1 MLKAL
6 LRSTR
11 ITWTAK
17 NIHMYL
23 LALTYANEYNLAF
36 NPLEFLSGLVI
47 VSILWG
53 GLYSLNDLTDIEV
66 DKKDRLKS
74 NRPFIG
80 GDVKPEMVV
89 LFISALILF
98 SLAFSMFLSL
108 VFTIILLLMVLN
120 QLLYTLPPLRLKE
133 TPLAPLNSTATNNIL
148 RLASAS
154 LLLGGLS
161 VVPASI
167 YILMFTAGLG
177 TYLMYK
183 KKLKE
188 TTIVSIIFFL
198 ILYYAYH
205 SHDISLSQ
213 ILIVIL
219 PSFMATIPLY
229 LSNIMEREK
238 MIRLAD
244 ISYHRMLSVF
254 YLACIIILLFL
265 K

>member
-23 LALTYANEYNLAF
+23 LALSYAHEYNLVF
-36 NPLEFLSGLVI
+36 SPLEFLWGLVI

-66 DKKDRLKS
+66 DKRDKLKS
-74 NRPFIG
+74 NRPFIEENIRPG
-80 GDVKPEMVV
+80 IVV
-89 LFISALILF
+89 SFISALIVF
-98 SLAFSMFLSL
+98 SLVLSNFLNPL
-108 VFTIILLLMVLN
+108 FTIILLLMVLN

-133 TPLAPLNSTATNNIL
+133 TPIAPLNSTATNNVL

-154 LLLGGLS
+154 ILLGGFS
-161 VVPASI
+161 IIPASI

-183 KKLKE
+183 EKLKE
-188 TTIVSIIFFL
+188 TTIVSMIFLL
-198 ILYYAYH
+198 ILYYAYI
-205 SHDISLSQ
+205 SHDISISQ

-229 LSNIMEREK
+229 LSNITDREK
-238 MIRLAD
+238 MVRIAD
-244 ISYHRMLSVF
+244 ITYHKMLSAF

>member
-1 MLKAL
+1 MLRAL

-23 LALTYANEYNLAF
+23 LALTYAHEYKLDF
-36 NPLEFLSGLVI
+36 NPLEFLSGLLI

-66 DKKDRLKS
+66 DKKDKLKS

-80 GDVKPEMVV
+80 GDIRPGVV
-89 LFISALILF
+89 ILFISALIIF
-98 SLAFSMFLSL
+98 SLALSSL
-108 VFTIILLLMVLN
+108 LNPLFTIILLLMVLN
-120 QLLYTLPPLRLKE
+120 QILYTLPPLRLKE
-133 TPLAPLNSTATNNIL
+133 TPIAPLNSTATNNIL

-154 LLLGGLS
+154 ILLGGLFII
-161 VVPASI
+161 PASI

-198 ILYYAYH
+198 ILYYAYN

-229 LSNIMEREK
+229 LSNIIEREK
-238 MIRLAD
+238 MITLAD
-244 ISYHRMLSVF
+244 ITYHRILSVF

>member
-23 LALTYANEYNLAF
+23 LVLTYAHEYKTAF
-36 NPLEFLSGLVI
+36 SPLEFLSGLLI

-66 DKKDRLKS
+66 DKRDRLKS
-74 NRPFIG
+74 NRPFTG
-80 GDVKPEMVV
+80 GDVRPRMVL
-89 LFISALILF
+89 LFISALIVS
-98 SLAFSMFLSL
+98 SLAFSILL
-108 VFTIILLLMVLN
+108 NPLFTIILLLMVLN

-154 LLLGGLS
+154 ILVGGLLII
-161 VVPASI
+161 PASI

-198 ILYYAYH
+198 IIYYAY
-205 SHDISLSQ
+205 SNRDISLSQ

-238 MIRLAD
+238 MIKLAD
-244 ISYHRMLSVF
+244 IIYHRMLSVF
-254 YLACIIILLFL
+254 YLACIIILLLL